1 MTNTIS
7 KKVAVIGLGKIGCRH
22 LEALFKSIFP
32 IELYGIDPQKSSVD
46 IARKSIED
54 LPINKYVKSVSI
66 TKELKQLPKTLDLV
80 VIATNSDIRLK
91 ILTELLDH
99 VDVNFVILEKI
110 LFQRKKD
117 LKQGKGILNKSGS
130 EAWVNCPRR
139 MWPLYRNI
147 KRYFYGKNKVSYNL
161 SGGNW
166 GMGCN
171 AIHFIDCFE
180 YLTNSKLKEINTKLL
195 DQVIH
200 NSKRKGFIEFTG
212 ILEVSFDNQNSMILE
227 SVADNLSNLFSITIS
242 SEDTTISIDENLG
255 NGEIILQDEPK
266 KEFTFT
272 VPFQSELTN
281 LVAKEIMFDS
291 KCFLTPYDESAMQH
305 RVLLD
310 AFNEHSGNILGKKI
324 EYCRIT

>member
-1 MTNTIS
+1 M
-7 KKVAVIGLGKIGCRH
+7 GCRH
-22 LEALFKSIFP
+22 LEALSKSTFP
-32 IELYGIDPQKSSVD
+32 IELYGIDPQKYSVD
-46 IARKSIED
+46 LAKESLESLQTKKNIKNI
-54 LPINKYVKSVSI
+54 SI
-66 TKELKQLPKTLDLV
+66 TQEIKTLPKTLDLLI
-80 VIATNSDIRLK
+80 IATNSDVRLEVLCE
-91 ILTELLDH
+91 ILDYA
-99 VDVNFVILEKI
+99 DVNFIILEKI
-110 LFQRKKD
+110 LFQAEKD
-117 LKQGKGILNKSGS
+117 LTKGKRILNKSGS

-139 MWPLYRNI
+139 VWPLYTDI
-147 KRYFYGKNKVSYNL
+147 KKYLYGKHKVSFKL

-180 YLTNSKLKEINTKLL
+180 YLTNSRLKEINTKLL

-212 ILEVSFDNQNSMILE
+212 ILEASFDNQNSMILE
-227 SVADNLSNLFSITIS
+227 SVDDNMSNLFSINIS
-242 SEDTTISIDENLG
+242 SEDTTISIDENSG
-255 NGEIILQDEPK
+255 KGEIIFQDEPK
-266 KEFTFT
+266 KEFTFK

-281 LVAKEIMFDS
+281 LIAKEIMFDS

-310 AFNEHSGNILGKKI
+310 AFNHHSGNILGKKI